1 MDDFEMTENTT
12 DTEDFNYEETEQTS
26 NGGSG
31 LVGAVIGGAVVAAG
45 AAVIGAVKRNP
56 KVQEFVAARKEARE
70 KKALEK
76 WTKEGIKKGFI
87 PDPEAKTE
95 TK

>member
-12 DTEDFNYEETEQTS
+12 DTEDFNYEETENS
-26 NGGSG
+26 SSSG

-56 KVQEFVAARKEARE
+56 KVQGFIESRKEARE